1 MKVTIRIQFAPSS
14 RVSRKSLGSR
24 RPRLERI
31 QSFDVVGS
39 QRRGAQPLLVWAFSM
54 MLMIAFMSMTM
65 FATLPSST
73 ALRGALA
80 LDEEDPSRPIIGQVV
95 ADCRVMIEESGKLKC
110 VESVEYKEDHSGVL
124 TLDPSLSTFRR

>member
-1 MKVTIRIQFAPSS
+1 MKVTIRIRFDASS
-14 RVSRKSLGSR
+14 HVSREPR
-24 RPRLERI
+24 RPRGPRLERI

-65 FATLPSST
+65 FATLPSP
-73 ALRGALA
+73 ALRGAI
-80 LDEEDPSRPIIGQVV
+80 DEEDPSRPIIGQVT
-95 ADCRVMIEESGKLKC
+95 ADCRVMIEEGGKLKC

-124 TLDPSLSTFRR
+124 PLDPSLSTFRR